1 MIRITCGVIE
11 RRTYMQY
18 SNNPID
24 NMVNEI
30 KGTTGFLSKV
40 IFAGINLILIIILGI
55 IIVSS
60 FAIQ

>member
-1 MIRITCGVIE
+1 
-11 RRTYMQY
+11 MQY

-30 KGTTGFLSKV
+30 KGTTGFLGKV